1 LKNLSRKLREKAR
14 HLLSQERQI
23 LPLPEFEDRGGELSI
38 ALAYPN
44 RYYTAMSN
52 LGFQAVYWLFN
63 QAPETV
69 CQRAFLPDPEDIP
82 EYRRTETPLFSLES
96 QQPVRSF
103 DILAFSVSYE
113 NDYPHLLT
121 MMDLARIPLLR
132 KDRTEKDPLVLA
144 GGASILMNPEP
155 LADFVDFFVIGEAEE
170 VIGPLTE
177 TLRQGR
183 KERVSREAL
192 GSDLTSL
199 EGVYVPRSYTLT
211 YKPDGTIE
219 SFTPKKG
226 FPARVKKA
234 WLKDLNASVT
244 VSPIVT
250 PNTELSNMLLLELS
264 RGCRRGCRF
273 CAGCYAYFPY
283 RHRDAGLLEKAAV
296 RGKGRAEKVGLVG
309 AAISDYPGILSLGRE
324 ILQDKIPISF
334 SSLRVDSIS
343 PELADLAFQSGQ
355 KTITLAP
362 EAGSER
368 MRRVIQK
375 GFTEE
380 TVLRA
385 AEILA
390 ERGFNNFRL
399 YFMVGLPEEGREDVK
414 AIIDLTR
421 KIQHHA
427 LVKSPGRKKAEKIT
441 VSVNSFVPKP
451 GTPFQWH
458 PFEELRG
465 LNEKMKLIKDGFRKD
480 RNISVTADLPK
491 WAYLQNLL
499 SRGDRRVGRLLLA
512 AHKLGGN
519 WPQAYRSVDVNPDF
533 YVYRGRTFEEIL
545 PWDFIDQGVK
555 KEVLWKE
562 YQAALL
568 EGKKSAE
575 CGVLSAE

>member
-1 LKNLSRKLREKAR
+1 MSRKLREKAL

-23 LPLPEFEDRGGELSI
+23 LPLPEFKDRGAELSI

-63 QAPETV
+63 QVPETV

-82 EYRRTETPLFSLES
+82 EYLRTETPLFSLES
-96 QQPVRSF
+96 QRPLRSF

-132 KDRTEKDPLVLA
+132 KDRTANDPLVLA
-144 GGASILMNPEP
+144 GGAAVMMNPEP

-177 TLRQGR
+177 TLRKGR
-183 KERVSREAL
+183 KEGLSREVL
-192 GSDLTSL
+192 GLDLIGL
-199 EGVYVPRSYTLT
+199 EGIYVPQFYTLT
-211 YKPDGTIE
+211 YKPDGRIE
-219 SFTPKKG
+219 SFTPKEG

-244 VSPIVT
+244 VSPLVT

-264 RGCRRGCRF
+264 RGCPRGCRF

-283 RHRDAGLLEKAAV
+283 RHRDAGLLGKAAV
-296 RGKGRAEKVGLVG
+296 LGKGRAEKVGLVG

-324 ILQDKIPISF
+324 ILQDKIPLSF
-334 SSLRVDSIS
+334 SSLRVDSLS

-362 EAGSER
+362 DAGSER
-368 MRRVIQK
+368 MRRVLKK
-375 GFTEE
+375 GFSEE
-380 TVLRA
+380 TILGAV
-385 AEILA
+385 ETLA

-399 YFMVGLPEEGREDVK
+399 YFMVGLPEESREDVK

-427 LVKSPGRKKAEKIT
+427 LVKSPGKKRAEKIT
-441 VSVNSFVPKP
+441 VSLNSFVPKP

-458 PFEELRG
+458 PLEDLAD
-465 LNEKMKLIKDGFRKD
+465 LNEKIKMVKDGLRKE
-480 RNISVTADLPK
+480 RNITVTADLPK

-519 WPQAYRSVDVNPDF
+519 WPQAYRSVDLNPDF
-533 YVYRGRTFEEIL
+533 YVYRERTFEETL
-545 PWDFIDQGVK
+545 PWDFIDAGVK
-555 KEVLWKE
+555 KEYLWKE
-562 YQAALL
+562 YQAALRPIPL
-568 EGKKSAE
+568 PFQRFPARTPG
-575 CGVLSAE
+575 

>member
-1 LKNLSRKLREKAR
+1 MSRKLHAKSR
-14 HLLSQERQI
+14 HLLSQERHI
-23 LPLPEFEDRGGELSI
+23 LPLPEFKDRGGELAI

-63 QAPETV
+63 QAPGTV

-96 QQPVRSF
+96 QQAVRSF
-103 DILAFSVSYE
+103 HILAFSVSYE

-121 MMDLARIPLLR
+121 MMDLAGIPLMS
-132 KDRTEKDPLVLA
+132 KDRAESDPLVLA
-144 GGASILMNPEP
+144 GGAAVMMNPEP

-177 TLRQGR
+177 SLRKGR
-183 KERVSREAL
+183 QAGLPREAL
-192 GSDLTSL
+192 LSDLNGL
-199 EGVYVPRSYTLT
+199 EGVYVPRFYTLT

-219 SFTPKKG
+219 SFTPQEG

-234 WLKDLNASVT
+234 WLRDLNSSVT
-244 VSPIVT
+244 VSPVVT
-250 PNTELSNMLLLELS
+250 PNTELSDMLLLELS

-273 CAGCYAYFPY
+273 CAGCYAYFPH
-283 RHRDAGLLEKAAV
+283 RHRNAGLLAKAAV
-296 RGKGRAEKVGLVG
+296 RGKGSAQKVGLVG
-309 AAISDYPGILSLGRE
+309 AAISDYPEILPLGRE
-324 ILQDKIPISF
+324 ILQEQIPLSF
-334 SSLRVDSIS
+334 SSLRVDSLS

-355 KTITLAP
+355 RTITLAP

-368 MRRVIQK
+368 MRRTIKK

-380 TVLRA
+380 AVLGA
-385 AEILA
+385 VETLA
-390 ERGFNNFRL
+390 ERGFKNFRL

-414 AIIDLTR
+414 AIIDLAR

-427 LVKSPGRKKAEKIT
+427 LVKSPGKKKPEKIT
-441 VSVNSFVPKP
+441 ISLNSFVPKP

-458 PFEELRG
+458 PLEDLSG
-465 LNEKMKLIKDGFRKD
+465 LNEKIRMVKDGLRKE

-499 SRGDRRVGRLLLA
+499 SRGDRRVGKLLLA

-519 WPQAYRSVDVNPDF
+519 WPQTYRSVDLNPDF
-533 YVYRGRTFEEIL
+533 YVYRKRTFEEIL
-545 PWDFIDQGVK
+545 PWDFIDAGVK
-555 KEVLWKE
+555 KEYLWKE
-562 YQAALL
+562 YQAALM
-568 EGKKSAE
+568 EGKKSA
-575 CGVLSAE
+575 GAES